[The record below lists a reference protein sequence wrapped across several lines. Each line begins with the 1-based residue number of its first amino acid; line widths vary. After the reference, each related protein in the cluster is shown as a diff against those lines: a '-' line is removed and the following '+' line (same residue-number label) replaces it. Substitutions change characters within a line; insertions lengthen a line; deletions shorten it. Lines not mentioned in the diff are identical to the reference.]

1 MQYLDE
7 IPAINS
13 RLRNF
18 RAVFCSILEE
28 TLNMLKE
35 ERHQIILRKVLLHNR
50 ILLTDLAELLN
61 VSVDTVRRDVKE
73 LDRAGKLKKVH
84 GGALSLG
91 YKIFPYDEQEFYL
104 HKDKKVIAK
113 KAVKLIR
120 NNQVLL
126 IGGGTTSLE
135 LINEISPKMK
145 LTVFT
150 PSLPVAWKL
159 MSLPNIE
166 VIFIGGRI
174 SRDSQ
179 VSLGGST
186 LSFLSNIRADICFL
200 GTGNIDASFGISE
213 MDWDI
218 VQLKKAMI
226 KAARKTVLLTI
237 SEKLNSVQRY
247 RICEISELDSLVTEL
262 DPESPLLSDYKD
274 QEIRIL

>member
-1 MQYLDE
+1 
-7 IPAINS
+7 
-13 RLRNF
+13 
-18 RAVFCSILEE
+18 
-28 TLNMLKE
+28 MLKE

-50 ILLTDLAELLN
+50 VLLGDLAEHLN

-73 LDRAGKLKKVH
+73 LDRGGKLRKVH
-84 GGALSLG
+84 GGAVSLG

-104 HKDKKVIAK
+104 HKKKKAIAK
-113 KAVKLIR
+113 KAVKLIK

-135 LINEISPKMK
+135 LINEIPSKLR

-166 VIFIGGRI
+166 VIFIGGKI

-179 VSLGGST
+179 VSVGGSA
-186 LSFLSNIRADICFL
+186 LRFLSDIKADICFL
-200 GTGNIDASFGISE
+200 GTGNIDAGFGISE
-213 MDWDI
+213 MDWDV

-226 KAARKTVLLTI
+226 DASKKTVLLTI
-237 SEKLNSVQRY
+237 SEKLNSTQSY
-247 RICEISELDSLVTEL
+247 KICDISQLDTLVTEL
-262 DPESPLLSDYKD
+262 SPDSA
-274 QEIRIL
+274 ILKEYRNQKIDIL